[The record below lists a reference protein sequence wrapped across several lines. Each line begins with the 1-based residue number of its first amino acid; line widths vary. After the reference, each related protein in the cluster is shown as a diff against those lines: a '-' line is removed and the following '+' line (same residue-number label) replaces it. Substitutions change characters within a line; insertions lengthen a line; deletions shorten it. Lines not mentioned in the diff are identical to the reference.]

1 MYAARGAIGKVMN
14 KSLVQEEFGK
24 TAASYL
30 TSKPHALGKSLER
43 LVALTSP
50 QKNWH
55 VLDVATGGGHV
66 AYAFAPHV
74 ARVWATDITQEMLD
88 MVKAEAQKRGLPN
101 VRTAYA
107 KAEAMPFEDTSFD
120 LVTCRIAPHH
130 FDSIL
135 DFLGEVHRVLKPN
148 GLFALVDNVVPDG
161 SVGDYI
167 NAFERFRDPSHLRAW
182 TMQEWRDALK
192 KARLAIGHEEQI
204 YKKMEFKS
212 WAGRHD
218 VTMQAL
224 LRSMLAEVTPAV
236 NAALEPQGAGAD
248 LTFRLCEGLFI
259 AKRT

>member
-1 MYAARGAIGKVMN
+1 MN

-24 TAASYL
+24 TATSYL

-50 QKNWH
+50 QKDWH

-101 VRTAYA
+101 ARTAYA
-107 KAEAMPFEDTSFD
+107 KAEAMPFEDASFD

-130 FDSIL
+130 FESIP
-135 DFLGEVHRVLKPN
+135 DFLGEVHRALKPN

-161 SVGDYI
+161 SVG
-167 NAFERFRDPSHLRAW
+167 
-182 TMQEWRDALK
+182 
-192 KARLAIGHEEQI
+192 
-204 YKKMEFKS
+204 
-212 WAGRHD
+212 
-218 VTMQAL
+218 
-224 LRSMLAEVTPAV
+224 
-236 NAALEPQGAGAD
+236 
-248 LTFRLCEGLFI
+248 EGCG
-259 AKRT
+259 KRTPLRLQKGKRYSASPSASPASYDATKVSSRFGFGGVISSRVIRGRVFGVQRNKFSSVSMRAHGSPTARKRFSPSGMSSPTSASP